1 MKTSTF
7 KKLVSYF
14 NGDKTISFDELRN
27 EINEENDRLAK
38 KANVNR
44 NAYNNAKIAVLS
56 VINDVPKTDKEIYES
71 VKAILPLN
79 FSQSKV
85 RYGLLHFWTDE
96 VTVIDNGRNPN
107 TYVKKVK

>member
-7 KKLVSYF
+7 KKLVAYF

-27 EINEENDRLAK
+27 EINEEDKRLAE

-44 NAYNNAKIAVLS
+44 NAYNKAKIAVLS
-56 VINDVPKTDKEIYES
+56 VVNDVPKTDKEIYES
-71 VKAILPLN
+71 VKTTLPLG

>member
-7 KKLVSYF
+7 KKLVAYF

-56 VINDVPKTDKEIYES
+56 VIDDVPKTDKEIFEK
-71 VKAILPLN
+71 VKTSLPFG

-85 RYGLLHFWTDE
+85 RYGLLHFWTDD
-96 VTVIDNGRNPN
+96 VTMIDNGRNPN

>member
-7 KKLVSYF
+7 RKLVSYF
-14 NGDKTISFDELRN
+14 NGDNTVSFDELRN
-27 EINEENDRLAK
+27 EINEENEHLTQ

-44 NAYNNAKIAVLS
+44 NAYNNARIVVLS
-56 VINDVPKTDKEIYES
+56 VVDDVPKTDKEIFEK
-71 VKAILPLN
+71 VKTSLPSG

-85 RYGLLHFWTDE
+85 RYGLLHFWTDD

-107 TYVKKVK
+107 TYVRKVK